1 MANYFDSYTLDNL
14 LDEMEAVYLNDKR
27 PWILGYSGG
36 KDSSATLQVTFKML
50 ERLPKE
56 KRNKPIYVVSSDT
69 LIENPIILE
78 YLKDNIDKI
87 NKSAKELD
95 LPIVAQI
102 VYPEVNNSF
111 WANVIGRGYPTP
123 KSIQYRWCTER
134 LKIRPSNKFIKEKLE
149 YEDVVVLLGVRK
161 DESSARKARIEKR
174 EIEGYLLTPHETLR
188 GKDKLAYVYT
198 PIVDFT
204 TADV

>member
-56 KRNKPIYVVSSDT
+56 KRNKPVYVVSSDT

-78 YLKDNIDKI
+78 YLKNNIFIK
-87 NKSAKELD
+87 
-95 LPIVAQI
+95 
-102 VYPEVNNSF
+102 
-111 WANVIGRGYPTP
+111 
-123 KSIQYRWCTER
+123 
-134 LKIRPSNKFIKEKLE
+134 NKFSVIYKHSKF
-149 YEDVVVLLGVRK
+149 
-161 DESSARKARIEKR
+161 I
-174 EIEGYLLTPHETLR
+174 
-188 GKDKLAYVYT
+188 
-198 PIVDFT
+198 
-204 TADV
+204 